1 VAGETHGGALSHEQ
15 SARAVAGAVQEA
27 PLRGATLLRQAQ
39 SFAVRYNAVGDRRPP
54 PAETPAE
61 AEGESDLLRGGE
73 IQ

>member
-15 SARAVAGAVQEA
+15 SARAVADAVQEV
-27 PLRGATLLRQAQ
+27 PLKGATLLRQAQ
-39 SFAVRYNAVGDRRPP
+39 SFAVRYNALATAVP

-61 AEGESDLLRGGE
+61 AEGESDLLRGDE